1 MAEAVMGH
9 VINVLMVSSIYV
21 LVALGFALVFSI
33 MRIMNF
39 AHGAIYM
46 IGGFVCY
53 SFWVTLGLG
62 PWLALP
68 ITMVIIGVFGLVL
81 ERFCFRPFRK
91 DFEKATIMAIALV
104 IILKTGADLTVGAH
118 SKSMPPIIS
127 GSLHLGPF
135 VIGIDRLIVFLIAA
149 GLLTAMMLFIKK
161 TRIGQAML
169 AIAQD
174 PDGAALMG
182 INTDRIS
189 ALVCAIGCALAGL
202 AGGLVGSVLV
212 LHVAIAD
219 TMLVKVIA
227 VIILAGIGSIGG
239 IWAGGLLMGTLD
251 SLGPYFLPNIVS
263 DPLGL
268 ALVVLILVIRPQG
281 FFGQE
286 T

>member
-1 MAEAVMGH
+1 MGH

-53 SFWVTLGLG
+53 SFWVPLGLG
-62 PWLALP
+62 PWLSLL
-68 ITMVIIGVFGLVL
+68 ITMVVIGVFGLAL

-127 GSLHLGPF
+127 GSVHLGPVVF
-135 VIGIDRLIVFLIAA
+135 GIDRLIVLLIASA
-149 GLLTAMMLFIKK
+149 LLTAMMLFVRK
-161 TRIGQAML
+161 TQVGQAML

-174 PDGAALMG
+174 PDGASLMG

-189 ALVCAIGCALAGL
+189 GLVCAMGCALAGL

-219 TMLVKVIA
+219 TMLVKIIG

-239 IWAGGLLMGTLD
+239 IWAGGLAMGTLD
-251 SLGPYFLPNIVS
+251 ALGPYFLPNVVS

-286 T
+286 A

>member
-1 MAEAVMGH
+1 MLSEVMSH
-9 VINVLMVSSIYV
+9 LINVLMVSSIYV
-21 LVALGFALVFSI
+21 LVALGFALVFSV

-53 SFWVTLGLG
+53 SFWIPLGLG
-62 PWLALP
+62 PWVALP
-68 ITMVIIGVFGLVL
+68 LTVVATGLFGLVL
-81 ERFCFRPFRK
+81 EKFCFRPFRK

-104 IILKTGADLTVGAH
+104 IILKTGADLTVGAYG
-118 SKSMPPIIS
+118 KSMPPIVS
-127 GSLHLGPF
+127 GNIHFGAVTF
-135 VIGIDRLIVFLIAA
+135 GADRLMVLLIACV
-149 GLLTAMMLFIKK
+149 LLVVLMLFVKK
-161 TRIGQAML
+161 TRMGQAML

-189 ALVCAIGCALAGL
+189 GLACAMGCGLAGL

-212 LHVAIAD
+212 LHVSIAD
-219 TMLVKVIA
+219 TMLVKVIG

-239 IWAGGLLMGTLD
+239 VWAGGLAMGTLD
-251 SLGPYFLPNIVS
+251 ALGPYFLPNVVS

-286 T
+286 A

>member
-1 MAEAVMGH
+1 MAEVVMGH

-53 SFWVTLGLG
+53 TFWVPLGLG
-62 PWLALP
+62 PWLSLL
-68 ITMVIIGVFGLVL
+68 ITMTIIGAFGLVL

-127 GSLHLGPF
+127 GSMHLGPF

-149 GLLTAMMLFIKK
+149 GLLTAMMLFVRK
-161 TRIGQAML
+161 TKVGQAML

-174 PDGAALMG
+174 PDGASLMG

-219 TMLVKVIA
+219 TMLVKIIA

-239 IWAGGLLMGTLD
+239 IWAGGLLMGILD
-251 SLGPYFLPNIVS
+251 SLGPYFLPNVVS

-268 ALVVLILVIRPQG
+268 ALVVLILVVRPQG